1 MLFPPLL
8 LMLLC
13 FYKCTQD
20 MSIPAKPAVAST
32 SVSAAIP
39 NIPMVPP
46 VGPNSGTNANN
57 SNGGGNNGN
66 VGGTSGGGAGTGF
79 PMNMKMNMPMNMN
92 LPMGM
97 GMPVGMNMPMM
108 PMGVPPMNMGIN
120 MNMNMGMNMNMPPG
134 VSNTAGGNANGM
146 LPMQNGPE
154 MLESKYDPAIVMKQN
169 QIIQQVQNKA
179 QSRTHFAFEPFLNKE
194 YNLGLDPDRPTCEYW
209 IHSNGTDCPLGAD
222 CPLKHPSKIFKNKI
236 VCKYWL
242 RGLCKMGE
250 NCDFLHEY
258 NLSRMPEC
266 AYYATNGVCT
276 QSPECIYLHV
286 DPQSKVPECWNYNN
300 MGFCPDG
307 PNCSKRHVRKVMCE
321 RYLAGFCPKGKDC
334 EFTHPKFKLGLLHGR
349 FKIFSDEELIGKRL
363 KDKEDYENKI
373 RLERDLKERGLAP
386 EVRLEVAEEDDYD
399 PGSVS
404 NGKSEDGQMQQKGEV
419 VEKIGDGQ

>member
-1 MLFPPLL
+1 
-8 LMLLC
+8 
-13 FYKCTQD
+13 
-20 MSIPAKPAVAST
+20 MSIPAKPTVAPT
-32 SVSAAIP
+32 SASAAIP

-46 VGPNSGTNANN
+46 VGP
-57 SNGGGNNGN
+57 SNGSSGISNNNNTNTNNNPGNNGN
-66 VGGTSGGGAGTGF
+66 NNSNMHF

-92 LPMGM
+92 MPMGM
-97 GMPVGMNMPMM
+97 GMNMPVGMNMPMM
-108 PMGVPPMNMGIN
+108 PLGVPPMNL
-120 MNMNMGMNMNMPPG
+120 NMGMNMNMPGNINSG
-134 VSNTAGGNANGM
+134 VSNNN
-146 LPMQNGPE
+146 NGPLPLQSASE
-154 MLESKYDPAIVMKQN
+154 MIESKYDPAIVMKQN

-179 QSRTHFAFEPFLNKE
+179 QSRTHFAFEPFLNRE

-222 CPLKHPSKIFKNKI
+222 CPLKHPAKIFKNKI

-321 RYLAGFCPKGKDC
+321 RYLAGFCPKGKEC

-349 FKIFSDEELIGKRL
+349 FKILSDEELIGKRL

-386 EVRLEVAEEDDYD
+386 EVRLKAAEDDDYD
-399 PGSVS
+399 PGSIS
-404 NGKSEDGQMQQKGEV
+404 NLTTQGKTENQGTLLAAE
-419 VEKIGDGQ
+419 